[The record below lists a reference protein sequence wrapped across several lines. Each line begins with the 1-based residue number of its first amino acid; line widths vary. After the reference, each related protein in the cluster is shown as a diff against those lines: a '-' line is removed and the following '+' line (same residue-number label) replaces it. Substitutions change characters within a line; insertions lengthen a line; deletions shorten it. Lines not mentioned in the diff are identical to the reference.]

1 MHQCAGKLQSVAFLI
16 YVAQDLADIL
26 QISLSLCVSLLLF
39 QEKLMYFPVCVGN
52 KKKSEDETEEGLGSL
67 PRNISS
73 VSSLLLFNTTE
84 NLWVNNKYWL

>member
-1 MHQCAGKLQSVAFLI
+1 MAFVI
-16 YVAQDLADIL
+16 CVIQDLVDIL
-26 QISLSLCVSLLLF
+26 QISLSLCMSSF
-39 QEKLMYFPVCVGN
+39 QEKLMYFPVCVSN

-84 NLWVNNKYWL
+84 NL

>member
-1 MHQCAGKLQSVAFLI
+1 MICVI
-16 YVAQDLADIL
+16 RDLVDIF
-26 QISLSLCVSLLLF
+26 QISLSLYICVFFF
-39 QEKLMYFPVCVGN
+39 QEKLMYFPVCVSN

-84 NLWVNNKYWL
+84 NL

>member
-1 MHQCAGKLQSVAFLI
+1 MHPDVGELQSVAFLI
-16 YVAQDLADIL
+16 YVVQDLADIL
-26 QISLSLCVSLLLF
+26 QISLSLRVSLVLF
-39 QEKLMYFPVCVGN
+39 QEKLTYFPVCVGN

-84 NLWVNNKYWL
+84 NL